1 MKHFRK
7 KPESTGNF
15 SYIMFISFSYEKW
28 KKTIFVHFMSTAF
41 SSHINKSIFDENSS
55 GVYVEE
61 QEKERK
67 YMDKIFHNTSSLTY
81 VSLKWWKKKYENFPL
96 QLKL

>member
-1 MKHFRK
+1 
-7 KPESTGNF
+7 
-15 SYIMFISFSYEKW
+15 
-28 KKTIFVHFMSTAF
+28 MSTAF